1 MSSTLL
7 VFIQYTLSGN
17 NNFHKTILKKQK
29 CETVLAE
36 NVCKPLKAEEEEIF
50 QGRRDVENATNYK
63 KGLFFS
69 SSHPDIQTTA
79 SLTTRTKKKNNPK
92 TKHTFIA
99 LTLFMINWGSIAFV
113 KYLPGEQ

>member
-17 NNFHKTILKKQK
+17 NNFHKTILKQK

-36 NVCKPLKAEEEEIF
+36 NVCKPLKAEEEIF
-50 QGRRDVENATNYK
+50 QGRRDVENATKYK
-63 KGLFFS
+63 KDLFFS
-69 SSHPDIQTTA
+69 SSHPDTQTTV
-79 SLTTRTKKKNNPK
+79 SLTTRTKKKKKKNPK

-99 LTLFMINWGSIAFV
+99 LTLFIITWGCIAFV

>member
-63 KGLFFS
+63 KDLFFFFQS
-69 SSHPDIQTTA
+69 SRYPNNSVTDNTDQE
-79 SLTTRTKKKNNPK
+79 KKKIPK
-92 TKHTFIA
+92 QNQTYIHCFNFIHNK
-99 LTLFMINWGSIAFV
+99 L
-113 KYLPGEQ
+113 GEHCFR